1 MAERNM
7 KLSGT
12 YDSIEAYA
20 ILEEIRSIRQ
30 ATETALQ
37 EAKEA
42 LAVATTLKNTSQA
55 AVESVAANT
64 QLTLDAKEEAQAAA
78 NRAAVSEKNSKAS
91 EDATLKYKNDANDYS
106 NSAKISAENSL
117 NYAQQAEAIAKPDGL
132 LYYDKEGYSNI
143 LEVTP

>member
-1 MAERNM
+1 M
-7 KLSGT
+7 T
-12 YDSIEAYA
+12 
-20 ILEEIRSIRQ
+20 
-30 ATETALQ
+30 
-37 EAKEA
+37 
-42 LAVATTLKNTSQA
+42 VATTLKNTSQA
-55 AVESVAANT
+55 AVEEVATNT
-64 QLTLDAKEEAQAAA
+64 QLTLDAKAEAQAAA

-91 EDATLKYKNDANDYS
+91 EDASLKYKNDANDYS

>member
-55 AVESVAANT
+55 AVESVATNT